1 MEYPQLEEEED
12 RLKSNHQLKEYLIL
26 VQVDDAVTEETEGV
40 AVGTEGVAVGT
51 EGVVVGTEGVAVGTE
66 GVVVGTEG
74 VAVGTEGVVV
84 SNSINFLFCC
94 VICYIIN
101 CNTNPKDQTDSKG
114 GCHNV
119 CQKLRSNQ
127 EQRQYSYRI
136 HWLV

>member
-26 VQVDDAVTEETEGV
+26 VQVDDAVTEE
-40 AVGTEGVAVGT
+40 T

>member
-1 MEYPQLEEEED
+1 MEYHIHPYYFIHLQNARWIKENDWMEYPQLEEEED

-74 VAVGTEGVVV
+74 VAVEPKESSYQTQLIFFFVV
-84 SNSINFLFCC
+84 
-94 VICYIIN
+94 
-101 CNTNPKDQTDSKG
+101 
-114 GCHNV
+114 
-119 CQKLRSNQ
+119 
-127 EQRQYSYRI
+127 
-136 HWLV
+136 

>member
-26 VQVDDAVTEETEGV
+26 VQVDDAVTEE
-40 AVGTEGVAVGT
+40 
-51 EGVVVGTEGVAVGTE
+51 
-66 GVVVGTEG
+66 TEG